1 MEMVHMEMKSLSD
14 LQQLIQKKIDG
25 YCRVNGDTALF
36 EPINYLIQLPG
47 KRMRP
52 AICLM
57 SANLFTNELDSIV
70 YPAFALEVFHNFTLM
85 HDDIMDQS
93 PLRRGMPTVHERW
106 NTNTAILSG
115 DAMMIQAYQ
124 LLIKTDTA
132 HLPALLPLF
141 SKTALEVCQGQQL
154 DMDFEK
160 MPVVTAQEYIEMIR
174 LKTSVLIACAMQMGG
189 LLTGQDQSVQE
200 QLYQIGLYLGLS
212 FQLQDDYLD
221 TFGTSEKVGKRIGND
236 ILAHKKTYMMLRL
249 HESMAQSNPHA
260 VHDLYHQDLPEDELI
275 RTVQSWYIEQG
286 IDQEAK
292 QLIQSYYDKAI
303 QLFDEIGVPSER
315 KNNLRAL
322 MHQLHHRES

>member
-1 MEMVHMEMKSLSD
+1 MQMVHTEMKSLIE

-25 YCRVNGDTALF
+25 YCRVNGDSALF

-57 SANLFTNELDSIV
+57 SANLFTNELESIV

-124 LLIKTDTA
+124 LLIKTDQS
-132 HLPALLPLF
+132 HLSNLLPLF
-141 SKTALEVCQGQQL
+141 SKTALEVCLGQQM

-174 LKTSVLIACAMQMGG
+174 LKTSVLVACA
-189 LLTGQDQSVQE
+189 S
-200 QLYQIGLYLGLS
+200 
-212 FQLQDDYLD
+212 
-221 TFGTSEKVGKRIGND
+221 
-236 ILAHKKTYMMLRL
+236 
-249 HESMAQSNPHA
+249 AQ
-260 VHDLYHQDLPEDELI
+260 VI
-275 RTVQSWYIEQG
+275 
-286 IDQEAK
+286 
-292 QLIQSYYDKAI
+292 
-303 QLFDEIGVPSER
+303 F
-315 KNNLRAL
+315 
-322 MHQLHHRES
+322 